1 MSFIKKLFGSKEEP
15 IKNYSDFWNW
25 FNQNQNEFHVIVN
38 NGSKIQSHF
47 FKRLGP
53 KLDELREGFF
63 FVTGMFDEKTAE
75 LIITADGNIKNIVF
89 VEELVQAAP
98 KIDGWKFTALKPPSD
113 IENISVEMNGYS
125 FHKDNLFFYSSINS
139 NIPDEINITI
149 VYKDY
154 NVTNIN
160 TIQIGTFLF
169 IDNFLG
175 ELNAVTIIDNINI
188 IGPNETEEELIKIEK
203 LNDFLIWREKEFI
216 EKYESIKQT
225 TDDDSYVILEAKLK
239 NGCPVIALMNS
250 ELLKWEEK
258 ASYQWILTIDLTF
271 DGSEY
276 NGLPNEA
283 TMKTFND
290 FEEDL
295 LKYLNDE
302 NGQLNIGRETSD
314 GIRTMY
320 FACKDFR
327 EPSKIMA
334 EIKTKYASKV
344 DLNYEIFK
352 DKYWTSLNYF
362 IESI

>member
-1 MSFIKKLFGSKEEP
+1 M
-15 IKNYSDFWNW
+15 
-25 FNQNQNEFHVIVN
+25 
-38 NGSKIQSHF
+38 
-47 FKRLGP
+47 
-53 KLDELREGFF
+53 
-63 FVTGMFDEKTAE
+63 
-75 LIITADGNIKNIVF
+75 
-89 VEELVQAAP
+89 
-98 KIDGWKFTALKPPSD
+98 
-113 IENISVEMNGYS
+113 
-125 FHKDNLFFYSSINS
+125 KDNLFFYSSINS

-154 NVTNIN
+154 NATNIN

-216 EKYESIKQT
+216 EKHESIKQT
-225 TDDDSYVILEAKLK
+225 TDDDSYVLLEAKLK
-239 NGCPVIALMNS
+239 NGYPVIALMNS

-276 NGLPNEA
+276 NGLPNKA
-283 TMKTFND
+283 TMQTFND

-295 LKYLNDE
+295 LEYLNDE

-327 EPSKIMA
+327 EPSKTMA
-334 EIKTKYASKV
+334 EIKTKYASKI
-344 DLNYEIFK
+344 DMNYEIFK

-362 IESI
+362 IESVQN